1 MKLLA
6 INITKIITLIII
18 LLLAGYF
25 FFALNQLIYGF
36 GFLLCGTLSIWLFY
50 MKKIETDVQEEITL
64 THIARMVYVWIFIF
78 LLLFLSIENNTFKGI
93 FFVCEVV
100 LLLFL
105 FLWIWHKL
113 GKERMIKLK
122 L

>member
-25 FFALNQLIYGF
+25 FFILNQLIYGF
-36 GFLLCGTLSIWLFY
+36 GFLLSGTLNIWLFH
-50 MKKIETDVQEEITL
+50 MKKIETDVQEEIIL
-64 THIARMVYVWIFIF
+64 THIARIVYVWIFIF
-78 LLLFLSIENNTFKGI
+78 LLLFISIENNTFKGI
-93 FFVCEVV
+93 FFICKVI